1 MKKLSFVPGERAAV
15 SSGTPEELARA
26 DYVLFA
32 VAAGKADALLLKTGT
47 RYWLI
52 DAGYA
57 RSRGKLLFAMKLL
70 GAERLDGV
78 FVTHGDADHTEG
90 LRWLAESPIPV
101 GGWYVSAFSA
111 ETKEGKH
118 PADKAAALRGKRVTR
133 LRAGDRFDLEEAV
146 LEVLS
151 PDSLIKD
158 KDDNNSLVLRLQ
170 TPCGSMLLCG
180 DMEYRQEARLL
191 KSSAELRCDVLKV
204 PNHGDNDVCS
214 REFLVAASPAV
225 SVISTDTREK
235 RDTPDPGLLKRLEQ
249 ICSTVL
255 QTQHAEAGAAVAL
268 LPGQILTA
276 LVPLPRAAAGI
287 DITDMDGRTL
297 TLTNI
302 SRDEIELSGWYLLS
316 DKRSRLLILPEGTV
330 LAPGRS
336 LTVGGEGEKKT
347 IGKKKDSV
355 TLYDRWG
362 RLVSSKGPET
372 DP

>member
-1 MKKLSFVPGERAAV
+1 MKKLSPTVEERAAV
-15 SSGTPEELARA
+15 SPGTPEELARA

-32 VAAGKADALLLKTGT
+32 AAAGKADALLLKTGS
-47 RYWLI
+47 RFWLI

-57 RSRGKLLFAMKLL
+57 RSRGKLLYAMELL

-101 GGWYVSAFSA
+101 GSWYAPAFSA

-118 PADKAAALRGKRVTR
+118 PADKAAALRGETVTR
-133 LRAGDRFDLEEAV
+133 LRAGDRFELGEAV

-180 DMEYRQEARLL
+180 DMEYRQEERLL
-191 KSSAELRCDVLKV
+191 KSSAELRCDVLKI

-214 REFLVAASPAV
+214 REFLLTAAPAV

-235 RDTPDPGLLKRLEQ
+235 PDTPDPGLMKRLNEV
-249 ICSTVL
+249 CGTVL
-255 QTQHAEAGAAVAL
+255 QTQHAEGGVAVAL
-268 LPGQILTA
+268 LPGRILTA
-276 LVPLPRAAAGI
+276 LVPLPPAEAGVVI
-287 DITDMDGRTL
+287 SRVDEGTI
-297 TLTNI
+297 TLTNCG
-302 SRDEIELSGWYLLS
+302 RGEADLSGWYLIS
-316 DKRSRLLILPEGTV
+316 DRKNGCFVLPEGTV
-330 LAPGRS
+330 LSSGRS
-336 LTVGGEGEKKT
+336 MIVGGDREKKPF
-347 IGKKKDSV
+347 GKKKDGV
-355 TLYDRWG
+355 TLYDRRG
-362 RLVSSKGPET
+362 NRISRKGSET
-372 DP
+372 DE